1 MKDLHSLSDTEG
13 KMTDKSLAEAAFS
26 EMDSDNDG
34 VVTRSVLSVAVFRI
48 HRIHMFKTDDNV
60 PAGKFLGKNMKK
72 KNYLF
77 CILL

>member
-1 MKDLHSLSDTEG
+1 VKDLHSLSDTEG

-48 HRIHMFKTDDNV
+48 RRIHMF
-60 PAGKFLGKNMKK
+60 LGLPDPDP
-72 KNYLF
+72 LF
-77 CILL
+77 QEKP